1 MNTTS
6 SNSILF
12 TLGSHPLHHSLCQ
25 QLPATSGQYSYRQF
39 PDGESYL
46 CIKTAVQD
54 LHCIVLV
61 DLSYPDEKYLHLS
74 FLIATLREL
83 GAASVGLVAPY
94 LSYMRQD
101 KRFVDGEAVTSRI
114 FAKQL
119 SQQVDWLVTV
129 DPHLHRYHSLN
140 EIYSIPTQVV
150 HAAPLLAQWLASQ
163 SNTFLVGPDTES
175 KQWVSLV
182 AETSKHPYV
191 IGEKQRLG
199 DRNVIVSL
207 PDLTAFKAC
216 TAVIIDDVIASGQTL
231 LKCVDALHE
240 QGIDHIF
247 CAAIHGIFAD
257 DADRALMAKGVVKLV
272 TTNAIPHSSNLL
284 DLTSILL
291 EPIRLNVARLD

>member
-1 MNTTS
+1 MSTTS
-6 SNSILF
+6 SNPILF
-12 TLGSHPLHHSLCQ
+12 TLGSHPLHQSLCQ

-46 CIKTAVQD
+46 RIDTPVQD
-54 LHCIVLV
+54 LPCIVLV

-83 GAASVGLVAPY
+83 GAVSVGLVAPY

-101 KRFVDGEAVTSRI
+101 KRFAEGEAVTSRI
-114 FAKQL
+114 FAKQV

-129 DPHLHRYHSLN
+129 DPHLHRYHSLG
-140 EIYSIPTQVV
+140 EIYSIPNQVV
-150 HAAPLLAQWLASQ
+150 HAAPLLAQWLVTQ
-163 SNTFLVGPDTES
+163 PNTLLVGPDAES
-175 KQWVSLV
+175 KQWVSQV

-207 PDLTAFKAC
+207 PDLTAYKAC

-231 LKCVDALHE
+231 LKCVDALHA
-240 QGIDHIF
+240 QGINQIF

-257 DADRALMAKGVVKLV
+257 DADKVLMDKGVGKLI
-272 TTNAIPHSSNLL
+272 TTNSIPHSSNVMDLTGLLL
-284 DLTSILL
+284 DSIRRMILAL
-291 EPIRLNVARLD
+291 